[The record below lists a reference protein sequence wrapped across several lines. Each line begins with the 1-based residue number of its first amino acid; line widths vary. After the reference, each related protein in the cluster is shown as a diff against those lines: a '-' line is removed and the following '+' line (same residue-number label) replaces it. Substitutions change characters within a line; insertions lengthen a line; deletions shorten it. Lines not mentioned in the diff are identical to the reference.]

1 MKPIIVIADDI
12 TGAAEM
18 AGLALSEGYSVRFT
32 TQIGQLSHQA
42 GEAEVVVVATDTRSM
57 LPGEALRTTMQ
68 LVDELG
74 RMGKMTLFKKCDSAL
89 RGYIVPELCELM
101 RVGYKRA
108 LILAANPSKGRR
120 IEQGIYT
127 IDGTPI
133 AQTIFATDP
142 EFPARTSEVTA
153 LTHAGICTVE
163 AEYHTLEEGV
173 SGVTIGQ
180 SRSVEEIGA
189 WIEQLEEDTLLVGAA
204 DAFRALLHKM
214 GHHATAGVSPFAGL
228 EGQQTLIVC
237 GSTVRH
243 DLSREPLFQRNRVA
257 ESPMPD
263 PVFEGES
270 AESWIAEAQA
280 LMAREQY
287 LLLRIPQPIPATAD
301 RTERRAKAVYLR
313 NTMATIVASLV
324 KGHRPDELV
333 IEGGASAF
341 AILEALEWSSFTVE
355 NEVAPGVV
363 RLGHT
368 ESGCHV
374 TFKPGSYHWGALFA

>member
-18 AGLALSEGYSVRFT
+18 AGLALSEGCRVRFT
-32 TQIGQLSHQA
+32 TQIDQLSHQV

-57 LPGEALRTTMQ
+57 LPCEASRTTMH
-68 LVDELG
+68 LVDEL
-74 RMGKMTLFKKCDSAL
+74 RQMGEVTLFKKCDSAL

-101 RVGYKRA
+101 RVGYERA

-133 AQTIFATDP
+133 AETVFATDP

-153 LTHAGICTVE
+153 LSRSGICTVE

-214 GHHATAGVSPFAGL
+214 GHPATDTASTFAGL
-228 EGQQTLIVC
+228 EGRQTLIVC

-243 DLSREPLFQRNRVA
+243 DLSGEPLFQRNRVA
-257 ESPMPD
+257 ECPMPD
-263 PVFEGES
+263 CVFEGAS
-270 AESWIAEAQA
+270 ARGWIAEAQA
-280 LMAREQY
+280 LMASEQY

-301 RTERRAKAVYLR
+301 RAERRAKAVYLR
-313 NTMATIVASLV
+313 NTMATTVASLV
-324 KGHRPDELV
+324 KAHRPDELI

-341 AILEALEWSSFTVE
+341 AILEELGWSSFTVE

-368 ESGCHV
+368 ESGCYV
-374 TFKPGSYHWGALFA
+374 TFKPGSYPWGALFA